1 MDMNLHLWL
10 NLLVFGGFLSFL
22 IVMVLS
28 LYQGL
33 PPKRWSQQPWYP
45 LALSGSLMALGIGTL
60 LPRTQPLNPLLPKQI
75 KQVLNQDHLLN
86 LLTNSQANRDQSAM
100 TNLTPGAAEVTDGAT
115 SGGNTFVDTNSQVA
129 GIKEGDII
137 KTDGNL
143 IYYASRWDSR
153 IRVMTVDSQNQV
165 DYVTTLSLTAD
176 NEIIYT
182 ESMYLTEEYLVV
194 IGYRYDFRNDPCL
207 SEDDNG
213 DVYICPNFM
222 WWQPTGSVVIIERET
237 LEIVYRLRT
246 NAAFIDHR
254 IVPLV
259 NDNQQRIAETLY
271 LVGHHY
277 LNVYDQSQDIRPYF
291 IENAEEKEL
300 LSYSQMFYVE
310 GDDLYAMTTFTGIN
324 LMADSEALT
333 YQTSGYLGTSPD
345 YKKLYVNQA
354 HLYLAQANY
363 HFIDN
368 QSFQTTTIFKFAL
381 AVPEGTLTL
390 TTIGT
395 VRGTTVNQFALDEYQ
410 GQFRIATTD
419 TVWNN
424 LQNNWWWS
432 WESRLITNRLY
443 ILTDRGDGTFGVT
456 SLIEEGLGK
465 PGESI
470 MSVRFVGPLAYVV
483 TFLRTD
489 PLYIIDLSDPLNPI
503 IREELY
509 LPGYDTYQHPWGE
522 NHLIGLG
529 YDADEHGV
537 LTGLKLSAYDVSA
550 TSPSVMQTLNFSQ
563 FVFGE
568 NQEDDIIWGWSWAEA
583 LWDHKAITVSVDHGI
598 FAFAVN
604 AYSYRIVDQKP
615 RPAAEPYRSDEEGE
629 TEPGW
634 VSYEFSYHSFYLI
647 FEIDFTNVNP
657 IAEPVRIEHPISE
670 IGYVQ
675 VDRGVI
681 INDVIHTFSN
691 QQMISY
697 DLNEKVI
704 LQTLVFPEYR

>member
-1 MDMNLHLWL
+1 MNINLLL

-22 IVMVLS
+22 MMMVLIT
-28 LYQGL
+28 YQGF
-33 PPKRWSQQPWYP
+33 PPKRRQEKSWQV
-45 LALSGSLMALGIGTL
+45 AVMTVSLIALGVGTL

-75 KQVLNQDHLLN
+75 KQVLSQDHLMS
-86 LLTNSQANRDQSAM
+86 LLTESQENRNQSAL
-100 TNLTPGAAEVTDGAT
+100 TNMTPGVAEDTDAAPE
-115 SGGNTFVDTNSQVA
+115 GGNTFVDTNTQVA

-137 KTDGNL
+137 KTDGDM

-153 IRVMTVDSQNQV
+153 IRVMSVDTENHV
-165 DYVTTLSLTAD
+165 EYLTTISLTTAS
-176 NEIIYT
+176 ETIYT
-182 ESMYLTEEYLVV
+182 ESMYLTEDYLVV
-194 IGYRYDFRNDPCL
+194 IGYRYDFSNDSCV

-213 DVYICPNFM
+213 DVYVCPNFM
-222 WWQPTGSVVIIERET
+222 WWQPTGSVVIIDRET
-237 LEIVYRLRT
+237 LDIVYRLRS

-254 IVPLV
+254 IVPIF
-259 NDNQQRIAETLY
+259 NDDNQRIAETLY

-277 LNVYDQSQDIRPYF
+277 LNFYDQSQDIRPYF
-291 IENAEEKEL
+291 IENDEQKTSL
-300 LSYSQMFYVE
+300 PYQHMYYVE

-324 LMADSEALT
+324 LVVEADSLT

-345 YKKLYVNQA
+345 YKKLYVNHA

-381 AVPEGTLTL
+381 DVMEGTLHL

-410 GQFRIATTD
+410 DHFRIATTD
-419 TVWNN
+419 TVWNY
-424 LQNNWWWS
+424 QTDNWWWS

-443 ILTDRGDGTFGVT
+443 ILTDLEDGTFGIT
-456 SLIEEGLGK
+456 ALIEEGLGK

-470 MSVRFVGPLAYVV
+470 MSVRFVGPFAYVV

-509 LPGYDTYQHPWGE
+509 LPGYDTYQHPWSE

-529 YDADEHGV
+529 YDADENGMV
-537 LTGLKLSAYDVSA
+537 TGMKLSAYDVSA
-550 TSPSVMQTLNFSQ
+550 SSPSVIQTLNFSQ

-568 NQEDDIIWGWSWAEA
+568 NDQEGLVWGWSWAEA
-583 LWDHKAITVSVDHGI
+583 LWDHKAITVSIDHGI

-604 AYSYRIVDQKP
+604 AYSYQIVDQTP
-615 RPAAEPYRSDEEGE
+615 NPASEPDRSDEEGE

-647 FEIDFTNVNP
+647 FEIDFTNASP
-657 IAEPVRIEHPISE
+657 IAEPIRIEHPVSE

-691 QQMISY
+691 RQMISY
-697 DLNEKVI
+697 DLNGKI
-704 LQTLVFPEYR
+704 MLQTLLFPEYR